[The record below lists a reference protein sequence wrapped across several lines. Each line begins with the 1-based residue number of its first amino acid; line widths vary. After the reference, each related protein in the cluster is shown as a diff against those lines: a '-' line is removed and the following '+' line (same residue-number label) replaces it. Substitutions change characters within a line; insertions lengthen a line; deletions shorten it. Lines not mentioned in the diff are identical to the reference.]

1 MEDTF
6 GRNIRYLRLSVTEL
20 CDLRCRYCMAEEGV
34 CKRGHEELCSF
45 EELRDFTAAA
55 AALGVTKLRVTGG
68 EPLVRRGIVELCAML
83 RAVPGIEEL
92 CLTTN
97 GTRLEQLA
105 APLKA
110 AGVDR
115 LNISLDTLRPERYR
129 EITRTG
135 ELENVLRGI
144 EAAERAGFE
153 NIKLNCV
160 LLGGMNDDE
169 IGDFVRLTAKKP
181 WQVRFIELMPIGEG
195 KAFQGRD
202 KEELLA
208 VIRKVYPDFK
218 ETAEKRGNGPAVYGK
233 VPGFAGYVG
242 FIEALHGKFCSSC
255 NRLRLTSEGFLKPCL
270 YYRRGVDLKALLRGG
285 AGEKELEEALCQAI
299 LQKPEAHHFQERDP
313 EREAEDTFM
322 ARIGG

>member
-1 MEDTF
+1 MSDPHAMQRLCGLMRKAVQDYEMISPGDKIMVGVSGGKDSVALTI
-6 GRNIRYLRLSVTEL
+6 GLAQLRRYLGFDYEVVAVTL
-20 CDLRCRYCMAEEGV
+20 DPQF
-34 CKRGHEELCSF
+34 GHQAVDYSPL
-45 EELRDFTAAA
+45 
-55 AALGVTKLRVTGG
+55 AALFARCGVDTVRVTGG

-181 WQVRFIELMPIGEG
+181 WQVRFIELMPM
-195 KAFQGRD
+195 
-202 KEELLA
+202 
-208 VIRKVYPDFK
+208 
-218 ETAEKRGNGPAVYGK
+218 
-233 VPGFAGYVG
+233 
-242 FIEALHGKFCSSC
+242 
-255 NRLRLTSEGFLKPCL
+255 
-270 YYRRGVDLKALLRGG
+270 GVCA
-285 AGEKELEEALCQAI
+285 AW
-299 LQKPEAHHFQERDP
+299 PP
-313 EREAEDTFM
+313 ERFLPAQEVLSRVPELRPAGRSGVASGVHCHFGIQ
-322 ARIGG
+322 RNGSYVNPLNYLS

>member
-97 GTRLEQLA
+97 STRLEQLA

-181 WQVRFIELMPIGEG
+181 VAGAVHR
-195 KAFQGRD
+195 ADADGR
-202 KEELLA
+202 
-208 VIRKVYPDFK
+208 V
-218 ETAEKRGNGPAVYGK
+218 
-233 VPGFAGYVG
+233 
-242 FIEALHGKFCSSC
+242 
-255 NRLRLTSEGFLKPCL
+255 
-270 YYRRGVDLKALLRGG
+270 RGVAAGALSARAGG
-285 AGEKELEEALCQAI
+285 PLPRAGAAPCGPQRRRAAV
-299 LQKPEAHHFQERDP
+299 PPARERR
-313 EREAEDTFM
+313 ERSD
-322 ARIGG
+322 